1 MSKSDVFNNQTR
13 LIQKP
18 ELRQLVIDTLEAAPD
33 YFYTMPASSTGK
45 YHPAYTLGNGGLVR
59 HTKAAV
65 KIAECLLSLEM
76 YEALA
81 KKSDEIYA
89 AIILHDSVKKG
100 LTGTQYTTTEHPLDA
115 AKLLI
120 DTAKKANFADNVIQF
135 PMRRVHTGADA
146 DLPQGEKITEEV
158 GGALAHVA
166 NILIE
171 NDIGE
176 FEAVIGVEGGQYNI
190 TFTQLKKYNKPILN

>member
-1 MSKSDVFNNQTR
+1 
-13 LIQKP
+13 
-18 ELRQLVIDTLEAAPD
+18 
-33 YFYTMPASSTGK
+33 
-45 YHPAYTLGNGGLVR
+45 
-59 HTKAAV
+59 
-65 KIAECLLSLEM
+65 
-76 YEALA
+76 
-81 KKSDEIYA
+81 
-89 AIILHDSVKKG
+89 
-100 LTGTQYTTTEHPLDA
+100 
-115 AKLLI
+115 
-120 DTAKKANFADNVIQF
+120 
-135 PMRRVHTGADA
+135 MRRVHTGADA